1 MIMPDRDPDVQSLFE
16 VADDS
21 LQSILVY
28 HFYTT
33 AMKHNVS
40 EKQIWDLLPEKTL
53 PITFSWGRF
62 YAKEQLTAEMEYSFE
77 AIHSRAMLIFIVS
90 TFEAF
95 LSGLVDILEEKKHP
109 QNLGKSPK
117 SKKLIKWAFQE
128 ASRLKNENAKDMVDR
143 LPILFGIIDEARRL
157 RNLIVHRRGLFD
169 AFYEEDAIED
179 DLKGQK
185 SEIIIFLHLDYQ
197 MFKNNQGLKVPLRL
211 NSDIII
217 EFSKAHIEALH
228 VLHNSIQENYFDC
241 KKLYSYKEEHKA
253 IEYSRYLRST

>member
-1 MIMPDRDPDVQSLFE
+1 MPSRDPDVQSLFE

-28 HFYTT
+28 HFYNM

-77 AIHSRAMLIFIVS
+77 AIHSRAMLIFITS
-90 TFEAF
+90 IFEAF
-95 LSGLVDILEEKKHP
+95 LSGLVDILEEKNHP
-109 QNLGKSPK
+109 QKLKSTK
-117 SKKLIKWAFQE
+117 AKNLIKWAYQE
-128 ASRLKNENAKDMVDR
+128 ASQLKNENAKDMVNR
-143 LPILFGIIDEARRL
+143 LPITFGIIDEARRL
-157 RNLIVHRRGLFD
+157 RNIIVHRKGLFNE
-169 AFYEEDAIED
+169 FYEEDAIKE

-185 SEIIIFLHLDYQ
+185 SDIKILLHSDYQ
-197 MFKNNQGLKVPLRL
+197 IFKNNPGSKVPLRL
-211 NSDIII
+211 DSDIII

-228 VLHNSIQENYFDC
+228 VLHNSIQENIFEFKD
-241 KKLYSYKEEHKA
+241 LYSYKNEHKA